1 MASDRAN
8 LGWAALLLVAL
19 GLIAWQLQGPH
30 EAGHDD
36 HDGHGAEATQLL
48 VTAPL
53 ADWAAVELLQRGQR
67 QGFER
72 DAQGLWLRHASVAGE
87 AADHAHRSN
96 PAEAERIGGVLA
108 TLSRARIERTL
119 PADPARAAAYG
130 LDNPALIVL
139 LQARGGK
146 VLQTLEFGDLAPD
159 GLSRYVHLPQTRAV
173 HTVPHYHLAGLLTL
187 LGPATAPAVA
197 LGAAPAAASGAAPA
211 AALSAAPAASA
222 ASSP

>member
-1 MASDRAN
+1 MTTTTAMAPRPPR
-8 LGWAALLLVAL
+8 LLVA
-19 GLIAWQLQGPH
+19 
-30 EAGHDD
+30 
-36 HDGHGAEATQLL
+36 
-48 VTAPL
+48 APL

-72 DAQGLWLRHASVAGE
+72 DAQGLWLRHATVAGE
-87 AADHAHRSN
+87 AADHAHRSS

-139 LQARGGK
+139 LQARSGQ

-159 GLSRYVHLPQTRAV
+159 GLSRYVHLPQTRQV

-187 LGPATAPAVA
+187 LGHA
-197 LGAAPAAASGAAPA
+197 AAPAAAQATAQA
-211 AALSAAPAASA
+211 TAPAASA
-222 ASSP
+222 ASAP